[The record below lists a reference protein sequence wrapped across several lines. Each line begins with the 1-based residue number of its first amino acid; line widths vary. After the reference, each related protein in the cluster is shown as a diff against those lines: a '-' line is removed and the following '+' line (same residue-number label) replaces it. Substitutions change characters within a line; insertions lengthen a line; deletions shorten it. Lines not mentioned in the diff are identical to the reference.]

1 MIPTPLSPVEKST
14 SKSSWW
20 KVWGQQDH
28 TMVTNFVVPGP
39 GVQEQD
45 GRGPTLHWSL
55 QTLPLTLGAVGPAP
69 VTQSSDE

>member
-1 MIPTPLSPVEKST
+1 
-14 SKSSWW
+14 
-20 KVWGQQDH
+20 
-28 TMVTNFVVPGP
+28 MVTNFAVPGP
-39 GVQEQD
+39 GMQEQD

>member
-14 SKSSWW
+14 SESSWR

-39 GVQEQD
+39 GVQEQE
-45 GRGPTLHWSL
+45 GRGAHPALESADPPPHTWGH
-55 QTLPLTLGAVGPAP
+55 GA
-69 VTQSSDE
+69 SSCDSKFR